1 MREADAQSRSV
12 LSARR
17 DTRATPGPGVSVKK
31 GETKSMDSGMISKIQ
46 KAKHYAQEPDRIRFG
61 KFEVTIDG
69 DNSSHTV
76 TYDEGTWT
84 CGCSFFQQRG
94 VCSHT
99 MAMERVLE
107 PMLHPADEPIAT
119 EAE

>member
-46 KAKHYAQEPDRIRFG
+46 KAKRYAQEPERITMTQFV
-61 KFEVTIDG
+61 VTIQG
-69 DNSSHTV
+69 DNSTHRV
-76 TYDEGTWT
+76 TYEEGVWT

-94 VCSHT
+94 LCSHT
-99 MAMERVLE
+99 MAMERLLD
-107 PMLHPADEPIAT
+107 PMLHS
-119 EAE
+119 AEQVESES